1 LLPIL
6 PGSQAC
12 SRKAVPMCDAKL
24 PPSNMVTEPSAA
36 AADDVH
42 GSAWRLAD
50 LLAPHPTPACC
61 QRDLR
66 GHVVDEVPPVLLNVE
81 SKVAFLISNDGR
93 TSLPGA
99 AVRSIA

>member
-1 LLPIL
+1 LDLGGGRK
-6 PGSQAC
+6 GSSYRA
-12 SRKAVPMCDAKL
+12 REEERA
-24 PPSNMVTEPSAA
+24 
-36 AADDVH
+36 H
-42 GSAWRLAD
+42 LAD

-61 QRDLR
+61 RRDLR